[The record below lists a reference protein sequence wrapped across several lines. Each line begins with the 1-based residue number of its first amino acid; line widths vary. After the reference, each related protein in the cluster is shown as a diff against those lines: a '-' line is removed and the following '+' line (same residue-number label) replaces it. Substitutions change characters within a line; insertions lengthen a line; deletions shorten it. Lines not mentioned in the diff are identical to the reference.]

1 MVLGAD
7 SDSSNGAQ
15 AYTNADLSFAR
26 IYSNALSDKAF
37 AGADIEELKPQ
48 DINLGLIG
56 SEGISENGQ
65 WNLNIH
71 ANEVKVG
78 SIDKIEYDL
87 VYDSDALNYEG
98 V

>member
-1 MVLGAD
+1 MVLGAG

-26 IYSNALSDKAF
+26 IYSNALSDDDIAYLSDKAF

-65 WNLNIH
+65 
-71 ANEVKVG
+71 
-78 SIDKIEYDL
+78 
-87 VYDSDALNYEG
+87 
-98 V
+98 